1 MSHEIRTPLNAIVGF
16 SQLLSTIENE
26 KEKNDVVSIMMKNN
40 ELLLEIITDILILSR
55 IETNSLE
62 AIYTTV
68 NLKSLFENMVDSY
81 KFKEQET
88 DVRVILDRL
97 PKR

>member
-1 MSHEIRTPLNAIVGF
+1 
-16 SQLLSTIENE
+16 
-26 KEKNDVVSIMMKNN
+26 MMKNN